1 MIKVFV
7 SHSSDDREF
16 VTGDLRPLLQ
26 SHDIEA
32 WCSEAD
38 IESAEDWER
47 SIRVGLNTSSWFLVV
62 LTPSAIKSRWVKA
75 EVHWACTNRWGR
87 IISLMLT
94 DCEADRLHLQL
105 PLVQSVDYKL
115 RDETA
120 RGKLLNVFGVDPSD
134 ADSKAHPKDMF
145 EISRKAPM
153 VSTYLPALQRRAA
166 RICDDPM
173 IVGASGQ
180 VVSRDEQSSAY
191 KFFSALFPRHCYYY
205 EITPVGERVIKI
217 GTASVGRLS
226 DGDQV
231 QREWWT
237 FEDSTV
243 ERLKTLISALYPL
256 DTLDL
261 VYRQSRFEDFDAE
274 TDKHRVRRTFFKTRI
289 GDLEVGARRTRLGDT
304 EGYTYFHRRG
314 DGMSYIIDKETGELA
329 VVGAVTQPTF

>member
-26 SHDIEA
+26 SHEIEA

-75 EVHWACTNRWGR
+75 EVHWACKNRWGR
-87 IISLMLT
+87 IISLLLT
-94 DCEADRLHLQL
+94 NCEADRLHLQL

-120 RGKLLNVFGVDPSD
+120 RGKLLNVFGIDPSD
-134 ADSKAHPKDMF
+134 ANSKAHPKDMF

-153 VSTYLPALQRRAA
+153 VDVYLPALQRRAA
-166 RICDDPM
+166 KICDDPM

-180 VVSRDEQSSAY
+180 QVSRDEQSSAY

-205 EITPVGERVIKI
+205 EITPVGERVVKI
-217 GTASVGRLS
+217 GTAS
-226 DGDQV
+226 
-231 QREWWT
+231 
-237 FEDSTV
+237 
-243 ERLKTLISALYPL
+243 
-256 DTLDL
+256 
-261 VYRQSRFEDFDAE
+261 
-274 TDKHRVRRTFFKTRI
+274 TFFKTRI

-314 DGMSYIIDKETGELA
+314 DGMSYVIDKETGELA